1 MIAATIATMIAA
13 TSPASPAP
21 SSSTRTPAELG
32 AVHFEAI
39 ILDGATDGVA
49 GLFDELEL
57 RLGTGVVV
65 HATAVSEPLPKSF
78 AWVTVGAS
86 SSSVQVAIVTHDG
99 REFTR
104 EVASSAGQH
113 ARVGAGVVANMI
125 DAIESNRIAPA
136 RVDVPVPRPPTAAK
150 PEPPTTPPPAAEPPA
165 TAVDAPVVAPPAPV
179 PEPRGWLSIAG
190 FGGTALGFGPPT
202 DVGVHAGSG
211 GGAVLRFVGRRGA
224 AFGASVRGLRQGRSG
239 FALARVR
246 ITADAGVSAT
256 WGRVAL
262 TAVAGPV
269 LEPLWLVGAAG
280 DRVDVQAPLVGGH
293 LAVTPAVVLWRSTRA
308 HSLRLGLDLD
318 AAGTVQARRPA
329 GALRVLHR
337 TASGDDGVLRAG
349 GFELSLALELELR
362 IARVRKR
369 ASKP

>member
-21 SSSTRTPAELG
+21 PSSTRPPAELG

-65 HATAVSEPLPKSF
+65 HATAVSEPMPSSF
-78 AWVTVGAS
+78 AWVTIATS
-86 SSSVQVAIVTHDG
+86 TSSVQVAIVTHDG

-125 DAIESNRIAPA
+125 DAIESNRLAPV
-136 RVDVPVPRPPTAAK
+136 RIDVPVPRPPIAAT
-150 PEPPTTPPPAAEPPA
+150 PQPPTTPPAAEPPA
-165 TAVDAPVVAPPAPV
+165 PAIDPPTAPAPA
-179 PEPRGWLSIAG
+179 PAPAPRAWLSIAG
-190 FGGTALGFGPPT
+190 FGGSALGLGPPN

-211 GGAVLRFVGRRGA
+211 GGATLHFVGRRGA
-224 AFGASVRGLRQGRSG
+224 VFGAALRGLRQTRSG

-269 LEPLWLVGAAG
+269 IEPLWLVGAAG

-293 LAVTPAVVLWRSTRA
+293 LAVTPAVVLWRSTRS

-318 AAGTVQARRPA
+318 AAGTVQARRAA

-337 TASGDDGVLRAG
+337 TARGDDGVLRAG

-369 ASKP
+369 TSKR